1 MLEHLEPLCSLY
13 GISGNENRVRD
24 YILSRIEGKCSV
36 RTDNLGN
43 IIAFLKGKKKT
54 DKKVMIAA
62 HMDEVGMMITHI
74 NEDGTLSFDTV
85 GGINDDVI
93 AGRQVMIYEKNIQ
106 GVVGSKA
113 VHNMTEEE
121 RKTPLAVSSLYI
133 DIGAENKEEAEK
145 FISPG
150 DCVTFMSGF
159 TRLGGGKI

>member
-62 HMDEVGMMITHI
+62 HMDEVGMMITNI

-93 AGRQVMIYEKNIQ
+93 AGRQVY
-106 GVVGSKA
+106 
-113 VHNMTEEE
+113 
-121 RKTPLAVSSLYI
+121 
-133 DIGAENKEEAEK
+133 
-145 FISPG
+145 
-150 DCVTFMSGF
+150 
-159 TRLGGGKI
+159 

>member
-85 GGINDDVI
+85 GGILCV
-93 AGRQVMIYEKNIQ
+93 
-106 GVVGSKA
+106 
-113 VHNMTEEE
+113 
-121 RKTPLAVSSLYI
+121 
-133 DIGAENKEEAEK
+133 
-145 FISPG
+145 FI
-150 DCVTFMSGF
+150 
-159 TRLGGGKI
+159 